1 MRYRLKEKLIPV
13 QSEDKLR
20 EDELLVELLS
30 VEEYRRARK
39 EKRQITVCCR
49 ALKFCSIV
57 RWIC

>member
-13 QSEDKLR
+13 RSEDRLR

-39 EKRQITVCCR
+39 EKTADYRLLQSSR
-49 ALKFCSIV
+49 FCSTA

>member
-39 EKRQITVCCR
+39 EK
-49 ALKFCSIV
+49 AAD
-57 RWIC
+57 